1 MTMPINSP
9 QSSQYIS
16 VFSNR
21 YSAHP
26 HDGDDSDDEEH
37 GQTSYTV
44 IENDWRGGH
53 VIDSEGFKKAG
64 RWGHFKDAIGKV
76 GRRDDG
82 GKVVRR

>member
-1 MTMPINSP
+1 MPVNSP
-9 QSSQYIS
+9 SSNQYIS

-37 GQTSYTV
+37 GQTNYTV

-53 VIDSEGFKKAG
+53 VVDNEGFKLQKG
-64 RWGHFKDAIGKV
+64 KWGQFKGALGKV
-76 GRRDDG
+76 G
-82 GKVVRR
+82 VRR